1 MTPAVV
7 IFQSHFEGRQM
18 KNRFLAVGA
27 LLLTTAAVASAHDG
41 DGYTAIVTA
50 SNTAANQLLIYS
62 PAGVLQ
68 NKIPTQGQGG
78 VSGNAGGIAQ
88 NYDRLA
94 VVNFGSGNV
103 SVFVKDFERKTLRLE
118 SVIRAV
124 ASPVS
129 VTFAD
134 DHLYILTTTHVE
146 SHPIDLR
153 GVSASADGTAALL
166 IADGSAAQVG
176 AVNGELIISE
186 KSNAIESVQLNGRG
200 AVAGK
205 ATLVGNIPTNVNTPF
220 GLVTHGNDAY
230 VTIAHANEISLVRNN
245 EVLTVTGS
253 GTQNSPC
260 WLAMDG
266 PFLFSANSP
275 SESVS
280 RYAVYGRVIVQDAAV
295 AATFNGDPTDIAYR
309 AGLAA
314 VVDANAT
321 VSHVSIFGVDEDG
334 NLALQGLATIN
345 NVATNGIAIVRLD
358 EHVDY

>member
-1 MTPAVV
+1 
-7 IFQSHFEGRQM
+7 M
-18 KNRFLAVGA
+18 KNRFLGIGA
-27 LLLTTAAVASAHDG
+27 LMLSIAAVASAHDG
-41 DGYTAIVTA
+41 ERHTVIVTA
-50 SNTAANQLLIYS
+50 SNTAANELLIYS
-62 PAGVLQ
+62 PTGALE
-68 NKIPTQGQGG
+68 NRISTQGQGG

-103 SVFVKDFERKTLRLE
+103 SVFVKDFERATLRLE
-118 SVIRAV
+118 SVIRSV

-129 VTFAD
+129 VAFGD

-146 SHPIDLR
+146 SHTIDRR
-153 GVSASADGTAALL
+153 GVSPNADGAAALL

-176 AVNGELIISE
+176 AVDGELIVSE
-186 KSNAIESVQLNGRG
+186 KSNAIESVPLNRFG

-205 ATLVGNIPTNVNTPF
+205 ATLVGNIPTNVNAPF
-220 GLVTHGNDAY
+220 GLVTRGNDAF

-253 GTQNSPC
+253 GTQSAPC
-260 WLAMDG
+260 WLALDG

-295 AATFNGDPTDIAYR
+295 AATFTGNPTDIAYR

-321 VSHVSIFGVDEDG
+321 VSHVSIFHVNEDG
-334 NLALQGLATIN
+334 DLGLQGLATIN
-345 NVATNGIAIVRLD
+345 NAATNGIAIVGFAERTA
-358 EHVDY
+358 Y

>member
-1 MTPAVV
+1 M
-7 IFQSHFEGRQM
+7 I
-18 KNRFLAVGA
+18 NRFLGVGA
-27 LLLTTAAVASAHDG
+27 LMLTIAAATSASAQNADG
-41 DGYTAIVTA
+41 RAVIVTA

-62 PAGVLQ
+62 PTGTLLDR
-68 NKIPTQGQGG
+68 IPTQGQGG

-88 NYDRLA
+88 NRDRLA

-103 SVFVKDFERKTLRLE
+103 SVFIKEFEHSPLRLE
-118 SVIRAV
+118 SVIHAI

-129 VTFAD
+129 VAFSA

-146 SHPIDLR
+146 SHPIDRR
-153 GVSASADGTAALL
+153 GVGASADGTASLL

-176 AVNGELIISE
+176 VVTGQLIISE
-186 KSNAIESVQLNGRG
+186 KSNAIETVQLDPHG
-200 AVAGK
+200 AVGGK

-245 EVLTVTGS
+245 DVLTVTGS
-253 GTQNSPC
+253 GTQHSPC
-260 WLAMDG
+260 WLALDG

-280 RYAVYGRVIVQDAAV
+280 RYVVYGRVIVQDAAV
-295 AATFNGDPTDIAYR
+295 AATFSGNPTDIAYR

-314 VVDANAT
+314 VIDANGT
-321 VSHVSIFGVDEDG
+321 VSHISIFRVDEDG
-334 NLALQGLATIN
+334 NLGLQGLATVN
-345 NVATNGIAIVRLD
+345 NVATNGVAIVPLD
-358 EHVDY
+358 EQVDY

>member
-1 MTPAVV
+1 
-7 IFQSHFEGRQM
+7 M
-18 KNRFLAVGA
+18 KNRFLGMGA
-27 LLLTTAAVASAHDG
+27 LMLAIAAAASAHDA
-41 DGYTAIVTA
+41 DVHTTIVTA

-62 PAGVLQ
+62 PTGVLL
-68 NKIPTQGQGG
+68 NKISTQGQGG

-103 SVFVKDFERKTLRLE
+103 SVFVKDFERGTLRLE
-118 SVIRAV
+118 SVIRSI

-129 VTFAD
+129 VAFSD

-146 SHPIDLR
+146 SHPLDHR
-153 GVSASADGTAALL
+153 GVSANADGSAALL

-176 AVNGELIISE
+176 AVDGELIISE
-186 KSNAIESVQLNGRG
+186 KSNAIEGVQLNRAG
-200 AVAGK
+200 AIAGK
-205 ATLVGNIPTNVNTPF
+205 ATLVANIPSNVNTPF

-260 WLAMDG
+260 WLALDG

-295 AATFNGDPTDIAYR
+295 AATFSGNPTDIAYR

-314 VVDANAT
+314 VVDANGT
-321 VSHVSIFGVDEDG
+321 VSHVSIFHVDEDG

-345 NVATNGIAIVRLD
+345 TVATNGIVIVRFD
-358 EHVDY
+358 EHTEY

>member
-1 MTPAVV
+1 
-7 IFQSHFEGRQM
+7 M
-18 KNRFLAVGA
+18 KNRILGMGA
-27 LLLTTAAVASAHDG
+27 LMLAIAAVASAHDG
-41 DGYTAIVTA
+41 QDHTAIVTA
-50 SNTAANQLLIYS
+50 SNTATNQLLIYS
-62 PAGVLQ
+62 STGVLLD
-68 NKIPTQGQGG
+68 KIPTQGQGG

-103 SVFVKDFERKTLRLE
+103 SVFVKDFERATLRLE
-118 SVIRAV
+118 SVIRSI

-129 VTFAD
+129 VAFGD

-146 SHPIDLR
+146 SHAIDR
-153 GVSASADGTAALL
+153 GGVSANADGATALL

-176 AVNGELIISE
+176 AVDGELIISE
-186 KSNAIESVQLNGRG
+186 KSNAIESVQLNRVG

-205 ATLVGNIPTNVNTPF
+205 ATRVGNIPANVNTPF

-230 VTIAHANEISLVRNN
+230 VTIAHANEISLVRND

-253 GTQNSPC
+253 GTQSAPC
-260 WLAMDG
+260 WLALDG

-275 SESVS
+275 SETVS
-280 RYAVYGRVIVQDAAV
+280 RYAVYGQVIVQDAAV

-314 VVDANAT
+314 VVDANGT
-321 VSHVSIFGVDEDG
+321 VSHVSIFHVDEDG
-334 NLALQGLATIN
+334 NLGLQGLATIN

-358 EHVDY
+358 EHTGY

>member
-1 MTPAVV
+1 M
-7 IFQSHFEGRQM
+7 
-18 KNRFLAVGA
+18 LAF
-27 LLLTTAAVASAHDG
+27 AAIAGAHDG
-41 DGYTAIVTA
+41 DVHTAIVTA

-62 PAGVLQ
+62 PTGILLS
-68 NKIPTQGQGG
+68 KISTQGQGG

-88 NYDRLA
+88 NFDRLA

-103 SVFVKDFERKTLRLE
+103 SVFVKDFERATLRLE
-118 SVIRAV
+118 SVIRSV

-129 VTFAD
+129 VAFSN

-146 SHPIDLR
+146 SHPIDRR
-153 GVSASADGTAALL
+153 GVSANADGAAALL

-176 AVNGELIISE
+176 AVDGELIISE
-186 KSNAIESVQLNGRG
+186 KSNAIEGVQLNRLG

-205 ATLVGNIPTNVNTPF
+205 ATLVANIPSNVNAPF

-230 VTIAHANEISLVRNN
+230 VTIAHANEISLVRND

-253 GTQNSPC
+253 GTQSAPC
-260 WLAMDG
+260 WLALDG

-295 AATFNGDPTDIAYR
+295 AATFSGNPTDIAYR

-314 VVDANAT
+314 VVDANGT
-321 VSHVSIFGVDEDG
+321 VSHVSIFHVDEDG
-334 NLALQGLATIN
+334 NLGLQGLATIN
-345 NVATNGIAIVRLD
+345 NVATNGMAIVRFD
-358 EHVDY
+358 EHAEY

>member
-1 MTPAVV
+1 
-7 IFQSHFEGRQM
+7 M
-18 KNRFLAVGA
+18 KNRILGMGA
-27 LLLTTAAVASAHDG
+27 LMLAIAAVASAHDG
-41 DGYTAIVTA
+41 QDHTAIVTA
-50 SNTAANQLLIYS
+50 SNTATNQLLIYS
-62 PAGVLQ
+62 STGVLL

-103 SVFVKDFERKTLRLE
+103 SVFVKDFERATLRLE
-118 SVIRAV
+118 SVIRSI

-129 VTFAD
+129 VAFGD

-146 SHPIDLR
+146 SHAIDR
-153 GVSASADGTAALL
+153 GGVSANADGATALL

-176 AVNGELIISE
+176 AVDGELIISE
-186 KSNAIESVQLNGRG
+186 KSNAIESVQLNRVG

-205 ATLVGNIPTNVNTPF
+205 ATRVGNIPANVNTPF

-230 VTIAHANEISLVRNN
+230 VTIAHANEISLVRND

-253 GTQNSPC
+253 GTQSAPC
-260 WLAMDG
+260 WLALDG

-275 SESVS
+275 SETVS
-280 RYAVYGRVIVQDAAV
+280 RYAVYGQVIVQDAAV

-314 VVDANAT
+314 VVDANGT
-321 VSHVSIFGVDEDG
+321 VSHVSIFHVDEDG
-334 NLALQGLATIN
+334 NLGLQGLATIN

-358 EHVDY
+358 EHTGY

>member
-1 MTPAVV
+1 M
-7 IFQSHFEGRQM
+7 I
-18 KNRFLAVGA
+18 NRFLGVGA
-27 LLLTTAAVASAHDG
+27 LMLTIAAAASAQDASG
-41 DGYTAIVTA
+41 RAVIVTA

-62 PAGVLQ
+62 PSGALL

-88 NYDRLA
+88 DRDRLA

-103 SVFVKDFERKTLRLE
+103 SVFTKQFENGTLRLE
-118 SVIRAV
+118 SVIRAI

-129 VTFAD
+129 VAFSG

-146 SHPIDLR
+146 SHPVDHR
-153 GVSASADGTAALL
+153 GVSASADGTASLL

-176 AVNGELIISE
+176 VVTGQLIISE
-186 KSNAIESVQLNGRG
+186 KSNAIETVQLDPRG

-205 ATLVGNIPTNVNTPF
+205 ATLVANIPTNVNTPF

-230 VTIAHANEISLVRNN
+230 VTIAHANEISLVRDNG
-245 EVLTVTGS
+245 VLTVTGS

-260 WLAMDG
+260 WLALDG

-295 AATFNGDPTDIAYR
+295 AATFSGDPTDIAYR

-314 VVDANAT
+314 VVDANGT
-321 VSHVSIFGVDEDG
+321 VSHVSIFRVDEDG
-334 NLALQGLATIN
+334 NLGLQGLATIN
-345 NVATNGIAIVRLD
+345 NVATNGLAIVRLD
-358 EHVDY
+358 EDSDY

>member
-1 MTPAVV
+1 M
-7 IFQSHFEGRQM
+7 
-18 KNRFLAVGA
+18 LAI
-27 LLLTTAAVASAHDG
+27 AAVAGAHDV
-41 DGYTAIVTA
+41 DVHTAIVTA

-62 PAGVLQ
+62 PTGVLL
-68 NKIPTQGQGG
+68 NNISTQGQGG

-103 SVFVKDFERKTLRLE
+103 SVFVKDFERATLRLE
-118 SVIRAV
+118 SVIRSI

-129 VTFAD
+129 VAFGD

-146 SHPIDLR
+146 SHAIDRR
-153 GVSASADGTAALL
+153 GVSPNADGAAALL
-166 IADGSAAQVG
+166 VADGSAAQVG
-176 AVNGELIISE
+176 TVDGELIISE
-186 KSNAIESVQLNGRG
+186 KSNAIESVQLNRLG

-205 ATLVGNIPTNVNTPF
+205 ATLVANIPTNVNAPF

-253 GTQNSPC
+253 GTQSAPC
-260 WLAMDG
+260 WLALDG

-295 AATFNGDPTDIAYR
+295 AATFSGNPTDIAYR

-314 VVDANAT
+314 VVDANGT
-321 VSHVSIFGVDEDG
+321 VSHVSIFHVDEDG
-334 NLALQGLATIN
+334 NLGLQGLATIS
-345 NVATNGIAIVRLD
+345 NVATNGMAIVRFD
-358 EHVDY
+358 EHGEF